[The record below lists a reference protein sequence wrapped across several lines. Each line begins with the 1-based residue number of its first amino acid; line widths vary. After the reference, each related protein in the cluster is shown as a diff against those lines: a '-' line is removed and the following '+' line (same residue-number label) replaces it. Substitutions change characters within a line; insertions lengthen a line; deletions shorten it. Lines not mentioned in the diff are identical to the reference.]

1 MPDITPDQI
10 TELYEF
16 LQGYIPEDLEADL
29 LPDDDAYI
37 MAMHPTEAYGI
48 LRYMMLR
55 GLIPTLLQCPRCRTL
70 VAPGMPDTICP
81 VCLTEV
87 SDENL

>member
-10 TELYEF
+10 DELYEF

-48 LRYMMLR
+48 LRYLMLR
-55 GLIPTLLQCPRCRTL
+55 GLIPTLLQCQRCHTL
-70 VAPGMPDTICP
+70 VAPDTACP
-81 VCLTEV
+81 VCGTEAV
-87 SDENL
+87 PDEDL